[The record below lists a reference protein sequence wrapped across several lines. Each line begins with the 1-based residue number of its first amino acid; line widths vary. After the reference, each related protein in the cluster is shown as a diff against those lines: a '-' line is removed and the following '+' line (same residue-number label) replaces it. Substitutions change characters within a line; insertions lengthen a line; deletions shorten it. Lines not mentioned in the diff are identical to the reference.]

1 MSITDLLPWRR
12 EKKTEIQR
20 REAQDPF
27 DALRH
32 DMNRWFDDVFSREF
46 GLSPLWSEPSG
57 SGFVPSVD
65 VVESDTEVTVTVD
78 LPGMEEKDI
87 ELQVEDDTLV
97 IRGEREHRKEEKRRN
112 VYRAERSY
120 GSFQRSVLLPAE
132 VDSDEASAF
141 YKNGVLTVKLP
152 KVAPSKRKKITVN
165 RA

>member
-1 MSITDLLPWRR
+1 MSITDLLPWKR
-12 EKKTEIQR
+12 EKRTEIQR
-20 REAQDPF
+20 RDVQDPF
-27 DALRH
+27 ESLRR
-32 DMNRWFDDVFSREF
+32 DMNRWFDDVFTGEF
-46 GLSPLWSEPSG
+46 GLSTTWPETSS

-65 VVESDTEVTVTVD
+65 VVEGETEVTVTAD

-87 ELQVEDDTLV
+87 ELQIEDDALV

-120 GSFQRSVLLPAE
+120 GSFQRAVMLPAE
-132 VDSDEASAF
+132 VNADEASAV

-152 KVAPSKRKKITVN
+152 KVAPTQRKKITVN